1 MKPEKYTFGLGGCG
15 EWEKDTEPMM
25 EKAKNWDVL
34 ERTGQNKSSQK
45 KSASHSACT
54 KTGASPSLIVALL

>member
-1 MKPEKYTFGLGGCG
+1 MV
-15 EWEKDTEPMM
+15 

-34 ERTGQNKSSQK
+34 ERTGLNTSSWK
-45 KSASHSACT
+45 KSASHSACD